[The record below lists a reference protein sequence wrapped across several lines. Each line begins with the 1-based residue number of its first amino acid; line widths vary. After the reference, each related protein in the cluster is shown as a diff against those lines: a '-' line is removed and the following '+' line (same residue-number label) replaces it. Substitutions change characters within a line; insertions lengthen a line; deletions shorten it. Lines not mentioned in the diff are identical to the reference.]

1 MSANIIS
8 EIKGNFEFLTKTE
21 QKIADFLLTNPD
33 KFTRLSISQLSNI
46 LSVSQGSINNFSKK
60 YSGKGFAELK
70 ILVASCSA
78 AKSEPPFSDIDKSSS
93 MKSVMRQRINESF
106 QALDGT
112 YEINSEESLSSAA
125 DLILNAKR
133 IEIYG
138 VYQSGIVA
146 RDLCYQLIQLGIP
159 ASYVTDTLMG
169 AVAASMLN
177 CDSLVIALSNS
188 GQTKEILD
196 AVEIAK
202 SCNAKSLCITSNKLS
217 PLANICDISLLTTN
231 SGSTISDR
239 YNEVRLS
246 QIIIADTL
254 CSHIR
259 SVIDETG
266 KKHYYK
272 LEKILSSHS
281 IKND

>member
-1 MSANIIS
+1 MSKNILS
-8 EIKGNFEFLTKTE
+8 ELKGSIDFLTKTE
-21 QKIADFLLTNPD
+21 RVIAEFLINNPD
-33 KFTRLSISQLSNI
+33 KFTRMSIGELSKL

-60 YSGKGFAELK
+60 CSAKGFSELK
-70 ILVASCSA
+70 LLVASCSTNNA
-78 AKSEPPFSDIDKSSS
+78 TPFSDINKTFS
-93 MKSVMRQRINESF
+93 MKSVMSQRINESF
-106 QALDGT
+106 SALKGT
-112 YEINSEESLSSAA
+112 YEINDEKQLSLATK
-125 DLILNAKR
+125 LILNAKR

-177 CDSLVIALSNS
+177 SDSLVIALSNS

-202 SCNAKSLCITSNKLS
+202 NCNANSICITSNKRS
-217 PLANICDISLLTTN
+217 PLASLCDCVLLTTN

-246 QIIIADTL
+246 QLIIADTL

-259 SVIDETG
+259 SVIDESG
-266 KKHYYK
+266 KKLYFK
-272 LEKILSSHS
+272 LEKILNSHS
-281 IKND
+281 VKND

>member
-1 MSANIIS
+1 MSSNILS
-8 EIKGNFEFLTKTE
+8 ELKGSLEFFTKTE
-21 QKIADFLLTNPD
+21 RIIANFLLDNPD
-33 KFTRLSISQLSNI
+33 KFTRLSIAQLSKI

-60 YSGKGFAELK
+60 YCGKGFSELK
-70 ILVASCSA
+70 LLVASCSID
-78 AKSEPPFSDIDKSSS
+78 KEPPFSDIDKSSS
-93 MKSVMRQRINESF
+93 MKSVMSQRINESLS
-106 QALDGT
+106 ALKGT
-112 YEINSEESLSSAA
+112 FEINSEANLALASEF
-125 DLILNAKR
+125 ILNAKR

-138 VYQSGIVA
+138 VYQSGITA

-169 AVAASMLN
+169 AVAASMLSS
-177 CDSLVIALSNS
+177 DSLVIAFSNS
-188 GQTKEILD
+188 GQTKEIVD

-202 SCNAKSLCITSNKLS
+202 NCNAKSLCITSNKRS
-217 PLANICDISLLTTN
+217 PLASLCDCTLFTTN

-246 QIIIADTL
+246 QMIIVDTL

-259 SVIDETG
+259 SVIDESG
-266 KKHYYK
+266 KKHYFK
-272 LEKILSSHS
+272 LEKILNSHS